1 MRFVALGSAIVLW
14 TIFLIFVTYT
24 INVGELKPIAGAVLI
39 HDAQLCETSTCMK
52 NEHIQLPYFSQREA
66 DLYLEKKYIR
76 ATLKLEGQIKGIQA
90 LYFPKF
96 SDNMDVYVNGR
107 ILHENTVPTRLWN
120 TPLLVPVSDI
130 FVQSDE
136 LQIDVVLYGLSNEGL
151 SLRPFYFGPN
161 TILAKFYGTRFFI
174 GPELA
179 KLSLGFM
186 TILAVTFLFV
196 WSFQREKQEYLWL
209 GLSCAT
215 SCFFLIHYGLGVSIG
230 SYKFWTMLR
239 LLSISTYTLFALKA
253 LRCVLKTAPSRVEK
267 LHAYLLLAAAL
278 VILLS
283 PQADAFRYGLKVN
296 QFMTVPSAIFM
307 LTLLWSHQKRLSR
320 PVFILFFLC
329 LNANI
334 TLGGYEAMLNAG
346 IAPNR
351 TMHVLHLIPLPMS
364 LACFWLII
372 SQLISGLQNQELLTQ
387 SLNKKVA
394 EKSEELKAN
403 FAKLTEIRNRESIA
417 KERTRIMMDLH
428 DGIGGQLVSTLAY
441 IRSSKIE
448 DEKVVTALEDALR
461 DLALVLDSVEN
472 NENLTTLLGM
482 LRTRLE
488 GLLAKHKLNFN
499 WQVHG
504 EPQITH
510 TSPSYNLH
518 ITRIVQE
525 AITNVIKHAKA
536 DTITVFADESKIEI
550 SDNGCGFD
558 TDGFLSKSLAVH
570 GIESMKN
577 RANEINVPLDIT
589 SNKTGTKITLRFS
602 GVVAKN
608 VLAKDI

>member
-1 MRFVALGSAIVLW
+1 
-14 TIFLIFVTYT
+14 
-24 INVGELKPIAGAVLI
+24 
-39 HDAQLCETSTCMK
+39 
-52 NEHIQLPYFSQREA
+52 
-66 DLYLEKKYIR
+66 
-76 ATLKLEGQIKGIQA
+76 
-90 LYFPKF
+90 
-96 SDNMDVYVNGR
+96 MDVYVNGR

-120 TPLLVPVSDI
+120 TPLLVPVSDV
-130 FVQSDE
+130 FVQSNE

-161 TILAKFYGTRFFI
+161 TILAKFYGMRFFI

-179 KLSLGFM
+179 KLNLGFM
-186 TILAVTFLFV
+186 TILAATFLFV
-196 WSFQREKQEYLWL
+196 WGFQREKQEYLWL
-209 GLSCAT
+209 GLSCAI

-239 LLSISTYTLFALKA
+239 LLSISLYVLFLLKA
-253 LRCVLKTAPSRVEK
+253 LRCILKLPPSRVENF
-267 LHAYLLLAAAL
+267 HAYSLLTAA
-278 VILLS
+278 VIILLS
-283 PQADAFRYGLKVN
+283 PQAYAFSYGLKVN
-296 QFMTVPSAIFM
+296 QFITVPSAVFM
-307 LTLLWSHQKRLSR
+307 LILLWSHQKRLSR
-320 PVFILFFLC
+320 AVFVLFFLC
-329 LNANI
+329 MSANI
-334 TLGGYEAMLNAG
+334 TMGGYESILNTG
-346 IAPNR
+346 IAPDR
-351 TMHVLHLIPLPMS
+351 TMNVLHLIPLAMS
-364 LACFWLII
+364 LACFWMII
-372 SQLISGLQNQELLTQ
+372 SQLIFGLQNQELLTQ
-387 SLNKKVA
+387 SLNRKVA

-403 FAKLTEIRNRESIA
+403 FAKLAEIRNRESIA

-441 IRSSKIE
+441 MRSSKFE

-504 EPQITH
+504 EPNRSNA
-510 TSPSYNLH
+510 SPSYNLH

-536 DTITVFADESKIEI
+536 DTITVYADETKIEI
-550 SDNGCGFD
+550 SDNGSGFD
-558 TDGFLSKSLAVH
+558 TNGLLTASSSGL

-577 RANEINVPLDIT
+577 RAAEINVPLDIT
-589 SNKTGTKITLRFS
+589 SNNSGTKITLRFS
-602 GVVAKN
+602 DAIAKN
-608 VLAKDI
+608 ALEKGI